1 METIKKTR
9 VEFIQEVMNEINH
22 IKVIATAEEIAK
34 LDFSTFTAYS
44 GDLCIYGQMTG
55 MCDSN
60 RAKELTIKTYDDE
73 PKEEECGFLI
83 INTGFYF
90 TTLEVYL
97 FKSKPETNEQI
108 IQYLKNETNTLTLV

>member
-1 METIKKTR
+1 METITKTR

-22 IKVIATAEEIAK
+22 IKENATAEEIAK
-34 LDFSTFTAYS
+34 LDFSDFYPHS
-44 GDLCIYGQMTG
+44 HSNCIYGQMTG
-55 MCDSN
+55 DCSSL
-60 RAKELTIKTYDDE
+60 RAKTLTIKTYDDE

-108 IQYLKNETNTLTLV
+108 IQYLKNETNT